1 MCLTHHLGRTFSG
14 KKYFRNAFPIVL
26 VIQNKALATQVDGKL
41 CIGCPISNHPTVGQ
55 IIRSIHIVGQ
65 HGCSGFAC
73 GKIVFGETA
82 VNVYGIESDT
92 SAFKHLKH
100 QVMCGP
106 EVLLGITGRSQ
117 TILIAHHHQFI
128 IGMLTQEIEGG
139 DDSGQKAELLKAV
152 NLFVR
157 RFFQYGS
164 VTVYK

>member
-1 MCLTHHLGRTFSG
+1 MGLTHHLGRTFSG

-26 VIQNKALATQVDGKL
+26 LIQNEALAPQVDGKL

-92 SAFKHLKH
+92 YTLKHLKH
-100 QVMCGP
+100 QVMSGP
-106 EVLLGITGRSQ
+106 EVFLGITGRSQ
-117 TILIAHHHQFI
+117 TILIAYHHQFI
-128 IGMLTQEIEGG
+128 IGMLAQEMKGC